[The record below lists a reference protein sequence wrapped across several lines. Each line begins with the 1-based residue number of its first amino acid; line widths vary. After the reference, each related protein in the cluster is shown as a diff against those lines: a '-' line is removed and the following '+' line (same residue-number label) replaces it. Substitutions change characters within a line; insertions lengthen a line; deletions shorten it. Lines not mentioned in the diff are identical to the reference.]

1 MKKAWEL
8 INDYL
13 YLDFNFKK
21 KIISEINDRI
31 NHRENCRFKNLD
43 LIAFLTRHRKFAI
56 NLISFW
62 YPLDEIQLENYS
74 NQLNWWYLSYNPNV
88 LWNEFLFDK
97 YVAKIDWLSFCD
109 NIGFPWSL
117 KFIEKYEMQLIDQWF
132 GEPGEG
138 SRLSSNEAIPWCEDL
153 IEEYKEKWN
162 WRSISENKR
171 IPWSVDL
178 IKKYKGYIDFGYLE
192 YNKGVTTNKDIVEEF
207 GLMVKS
213 RLDDRECSG

>member
-1 MKKAWEL
+1 MKRIQNNLELISSDFTSSIIIYDENTFFLRCALSDIALKKLAAFNNLPDITLIVIIGSTRLVFMKKAWEL

-109 NIGFPWSL
+109 NIGFPC
-117 KFIEKYEMQLIDQWF
+117 F
-132 GEPGEG
+132 
-138 SRLSSNEAIPWCEDL
+138 
-153 IEEYKEKWN
+153 
-162 WRSISENKR
+162 
-171 IPWSVDL
+171 
-178 IKKYKGYIDFGYLE
+178 
-192 YNKGVTTNKDIVEEF
+192 
-207 GLMVKS
+207 
-213 RLDDRECSG
+213 